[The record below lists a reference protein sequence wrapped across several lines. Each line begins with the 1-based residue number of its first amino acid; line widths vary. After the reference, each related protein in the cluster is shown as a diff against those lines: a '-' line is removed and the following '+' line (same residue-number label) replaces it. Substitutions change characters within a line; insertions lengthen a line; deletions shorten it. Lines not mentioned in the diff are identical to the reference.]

1 MSNNNSTLGKEASII
16 TLNVNDVRIFVNVN
30 KLNNNV
36 ILNIPLV
43 TTARHNSFSV
53 SLDFNL
59 KNLQISEFGKGTRL
73 NFYNALSFLGTGDVK
88 VVNSLNEEN
97 IYNINSTFNDETELR
112 FNNSLLRLEDE
123 KGNYLLYGSDINSRV
138 YPSLVHAYNGEE
150 FYLQTSN
157 NNITSITSSLEASV
171 SVEEVIFS
179 YSSSR
184 VNEIIYRRKESTGT
198 YINLYKVRIEYNS
211 SSYINRIKYFRIN
224 EEEETLVKDI
234 EISIASSYLI
244 VEDVIKDTG
253 YKLVINESTALID
266 KIITSHEGWYSS
278 TDEAYIT
285 SLTYQDDLTLISDHL
300 GHKTTYGFTKDN
312 KPLGKVDTYYNYQET
327 KLDERKRI
335 VQTIKGI
342 NLYSKDNLLKDVLP
356 SEDISIGTE
365 VISSSFPPVINNTCK
380 TIYRSSE
387 GDITYQISKKL
398 YKGDEIVLLFFAKF
412 DVHGTGNVTFSFK
425 EDNEVVYTQ
434 TLKQNNELTAN
445 TFDKIFFFQE
455 VSSSISSLKVVIHV
469 TSNTKLYVIP
479 GIYVKKVVTSYAYED
494 NYLLKEV
501 RQNGESSYFAYNTN
515 NDLSLEYGTNQED
528 KRYEYD
534 SLRNISKEI
543 NLFNRYEYTYKENNP
558 YLIENIFVKG
568 NNDELIIKEKV
579 ISYDNQDNITQIEL
593 ANGEEITYSY
603 NKFNELISY
612 EEEGREYQNSYDEE
626 GKLISLKE
634 QSTNRTNQITY
645 NNHKRVSTC
654 SSPLSSSYQYLY
666 LDNKITQVK
675 LYNYNLIKYT
685 YNEETKLLES
695 IRYGEND
702 NYKYDI
708 EYNSMYLP
716 CRIKQGTT
724 TLCSYLYD
732 EAGRLTMAGGQANS
746 WTRRSEYNEKGNISH
761 VEDNDLSM
769 DINYNSKEEEESIIY
784 YSDDNYIEGEI
795 RYSSLDNRDSLL
807 NILSKYKESSSWYVG
822 FIKDFALRTNS
833 KIISPLEEVEEGKSS
848 CKVVRINENS
858 HLIYRLNDS
867 SLRLNNGACI
877 CFFFKATSSLE
888 DKVLLYLKGVN
899 GTSEVSVE
907 YKNNKFTLSIKDS
920 SGVNYTLCNIYQTIE
935 LNKWNFCAINIAN
948 FSSARLRFVGEY
960 SLQINSKKANYRNE
974 SLERIYMDINT
985 PSYLSLGG
993 KYNGSSSKVM
1003 EGEIGGV
1010 ILSNGSYVDP
1020 YKIDNYYLNTR
1031 RIFDNMNL
1039 GKRYS
1044 FIQTYK
1050 INKSNVNGISFY
1062 PLIKGTGSLYEGN
1075 QNISYLEEILYL
1087 EGEEEDERKLFS
1099 FNKNNKEISCFLGYG
1114 RGIKYKINTSSSL
1127 VVSFDFIVDEFVN
1140 KEQVLFEGK
1149 DENNNTI
1156 KVFIDLNDEISLKLN
1171 SSYITTG
1178 ETLDEGRKYSFD
1190 LVIKEEGST
1199 YVRRVVA
1206 YLDGVQIL
1214 SSSTSSMYQ
1223 GLSIVLGRE
1232 EEGISTS
1239 SSLGE
1244 EKEVKEIHGSI
1255 MNLLLSNTSISDI
1268 LSIKG
1273 NIKGSNKVSEYDDL
1287 GRLVKEEL
1295 KNENFKYSKEYEYK
1309 KRISS
1314 SQTLETHLFS
1324 KEVIKINNVLITERT
1339 YETDDLGRITS
1350 IEDNLFGN
1358 KTYSYNQSGFLI
1370 QDNERTYSYD
1380 AEGNI
1385 LTSGVDVLTY
1395 NSENHLL
1402 VTSINGSQVTYNSS
1416 LPLYPSSYK
1425 QKSLTFDGKNLISIT
1440 LPDGNHFEY
1449 TYSDLGLRIKRSG
1462 NRSGTITYSY
1472 SGNKLI
1478 LQESSS
1484 LKLEFL
1490 YDEKDNLYGFIKN
1503 NNDRYYYLRD
1513 ALNNIL
1519 GIINQNGQI
1528 VVQYSYTSYGVC
1540 SVSGDTSLGIQ
1551 NPFRYKGYY
1560 YDVETN
1566 LYYLLS
1572 RYYDP
1577 SCGRFIS
1584 PDSIDYLDPTS
1595 INGLNLYCYCGNDP
1609 INRWDPSGH
1618 FAVSTFLIGLAA
1630 SWVISSIASY
1640 YLGEHLVSGA
1650 SSIYGGVQTI
1660 TTGISLLAYGPVGW
1674 VLGGAAIAL
1683 GAVNIAFGTAEL
1695 HQHFTGS
1702 NWINDIGITG
1712 DLYTGLYIG
1721 SSIASAAVSIGGTYY
1736 KTTTHG
1742 QIAYNAKYWDKGT
1755 FKNSRASLKY
1765 HYAKHGNGLT
1775 PTQYTQSALDFS
1787 AFNSSSF
1794 KYTYNYNY
1802 KNASWYFN
1810 NMYGV
1815 GGYFTSSG
1823 QIITFW
1829 F

>member
-1 MSNNNSTLGKEASII
+1 
-16 TLNVNDVRIFVNVN
+16 
-30 KLNNNV
+30 
-36 ILNIPLV
+36 
-43 TTARHNSFSV
+43 
-53 SLDFNL
+53 
-59 KNLQISEFGKGTRL
+59 
-73 NFYNALSFLGTGDVK
+73 
-88 VVNSLNEEN
+88 
-97 IYNINSTFNDETELR
+97 
-112 FNNSLLRLEDE
+112 
-123 KGNYLLYGSDINSRV
+123 
-138 YPSLVHAYNGEE
+138 
-150 FYLQTSN
+150 
-157 NNITSITSSLEASV
+157 
-171 SVEEVIFS
+171 
-179 YSSSR
+179 
-184 VNEIIYRRKESTGT
+184 
-198 YINLYKVRIEYNS
+198 
-211 SSYINRIKYFRIN
+211 
-224 EEEETLVKDI
+224 
-234 EISIASSYLI
+234 
-244 VEDVIKDTG
+244 
-253 YKLVINESTALID
+253 
-266 KIITSHEGWYSS
+266 
-278 TDEAYIT
+278 
-285 SLTYQDDLTLISDHL
+285 
-300 GHKTTYGFTKDN
+300 
-312 KPLGKVDTYYNYQET
+312 
-327 KLDERKRI
+327 
-335 VQTIKGI
+335 
-342 NLYSKDNLLKDVLP
+342 
-356 SEDISIGTE
+356 
-365 VISSSFPPVINNTCK
+365 
-380 TIYRSSE
+380 
-387 GDITYQISKKL
+387 
-398 YKGDEIVLLFFAKF
+398 
-412 DVHGTGNVTFSFK
+412 
-425 EDNEVVYTQ
+425 
-434 TLKQNNELTAN
+434 
-445 TFDKIFFFQE
+445 
-455 VSSSISSLKVVIHV
+455 
-469 TSNTKLYVIP
+469 
-479 GIYVKKVVTSYAYED
+479 
-494 NYLLKEV
+494 
-501 RQNGESSYFAYNTN
+501 
-515 NDLSLEYGTNQED
+515 
-528 KRYEYD
+528 
-534 SLRNISKEI
+534 
-543 NLFNRYEYTYKENNP
+543 
-558 YLIENIFVKG
+558 
-568 NNDELIIKEKV
+568 
-579 ISYDNQDNITQIEL
+579 
-593 ANGEEITYSY
+593 
-603 NKFNELISY
+603 
-612 EEEGREYQNSYDEE
+612 
-626 GKLISLKE
+626 
-634 QSTNRTNQITY
+634 
-645 NNHKRVSTC
+645 
-654 SSPLSSSYQYLY
+654 
-666 LDNKITQVK
+666 
-675 LYNYNLIKYT
+675 
-685 YNEETKLLES
+685 
-695 IRYGEND
+695 
-702 NYKYDI
+702 
-708 EYNSMYLP
+708 
-716 CRIKQGTT
+716 
-724 TLCSYLYD
+724 
-732 EAGRLTMAGGQANS
+732 
-746 WTRRSEYNEKGNISH
+746 
-761 VEDNDLSM
+761 
-769 DINYNSKEEEESIIY
+769 
-784 YSDDNYIEGEI
+784 
-795 RYSSLDNRDSLL
+795 
-807 NILSKYKESSSWYVG
+807 
-822 FIKDFALRTNS
+822 
-833 KIISPLEEVEEGKSS
+833 
-848 CKVVRINENS
+848 
-858 HLIYRLNDS
+858 
-867 SLRLNNGACI
+867 
-877 CFFFKATSSLE
+877 
-888 DKVLLYLKGVN
+888 
-899 GTSEVSVE
+899 
-907 YKNNKFTLSIKDS
+907 
-920 SGVNYTLCNIYQTIE
+920 
-935 LNKWNFCAINIAN
+935 
-948 FSSARLRFVGEY
+948 
-960 SLQINSKKANYRNE
+960 
-974 SLERIYMDINT
+974 
-985 PSYLSLGG
+985 
-993 KYNGSSSKVM
+993 
-1003 EGEIGGV
+1003 
-1010 ILSNGSYVDP
+1010 
-1020 YKIDNYYLNTR
+1020 
-1031 RIFDNMNL
+1031 MNL

-1314 SQTLETHLFS
+1314 SQTLETHLLS